1 MALKLLV
8 PPVIEPLTLA
18 EVRLHLRLD
27 TGTFANDISTI
38 QSIILGSH
46 AVAAA
51 YSLQG
56 VPVDVL
62 GYSVVVDLICWTNGS
77 GGKVDVKLQHS
88 DNNSTW
94 TDVIDGAFT
103 QITESN
109 DNATY
114 QKTYTGTKKYLRAVA
129 TIATAACDFGVNIV
143 RSGAAG
149 VEDDL
154 LARLITAARED
165 CEDFQRRAYITRT
178 YQLWLDAWPDGD
190 RITIPMPVLQAVNSI
205 TYYDTDGDDEEMDEE
220 DYIVDIASQPGQ
232 VVLAYGKSWPSIT
245 LQPANGICIE
255 FDAGYGAAAADIPA
269 AVKQAMLLLIGH
281 LYENR
286 EAVTEKSTVV
296 LPMAVE
302 SLLWKNRV
310 F

>member
-1 MALKLLV
+1 MALKLIT
-8 PPVIEPLTLA
+8 PPTIEPVDLA
-18 EVRLHLRLD
+18 TVRLHLRLD

-51 YSLQG
+51 YALQG
-56 VPVDVL
+56 VSVDVL
-62 GYSVVVDLICWTNGS
+62 DYSVLVDLISWTNGAS
-77 GGKVDVKLQHS
+77 GTVDVKLQHS

-94 TDVIDGAFT
+94 SDVPSGAFT

-114 QKTYTGTKKYLRAVA
+114 EKTYTGGKQYLRAVA
-129 TIATAACDFGVNIV
+129 TVATAACDFGVNII

-154 LARLITAARED
+154 LTRLITTARED

-178 YQLWLDAWPDGD
+178 YELWLDAWPDGD
-190 RITIPMPVLQAVNSI
+190 KITIPMPVLQAVNSI
-205 TYYDTDGDDEEMDEE
+205 TYYDTAGDDYEMDEE
-220 DYIVDIASQPGQ
+220 DYIVDINNEPGR
-232 VVLAYGKSWPSIT
+232 VVLAYGKAWPSTT
-245 LQPANGICIE
+245 LQPANAICIE